1 MEWEEGGRP
10 GDPEGRDDEGKTNLD
25 LIEMRKNQNKQIL
38 LKLSFV
44 LFSDRRPEPFKIRI
58 AIGGKMDKQEDFY
71 KSLRVCGQIWVSTPI
86 KCFKNLST

>member
-1 MEWEEGGRP
+1 MGGPEEGGRP

-44 LFSDRRPEPFKIRI
+44 LFSDRRPEPVKFKIRI
-58 AIGGKMDKQEDFY
+58 VIASVAKWTSK
-71 KSLRVCGQIWVSTPI
+71 KTSI
-86 KCFKNLST
+86 KVFAYVVKYLNGL